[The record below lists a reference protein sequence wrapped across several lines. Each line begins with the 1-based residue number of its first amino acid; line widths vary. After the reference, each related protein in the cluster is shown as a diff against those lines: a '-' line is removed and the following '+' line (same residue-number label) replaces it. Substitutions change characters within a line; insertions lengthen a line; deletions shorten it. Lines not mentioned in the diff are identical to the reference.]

1 MAYTTINGKL
11 VKTNKTFKM
20 DPNVKEATDLIRE
33 LTKGHKGTVEVRMNF
48 THMEPV
54 SIDTDTATHYKAC
67 YEDKFGPYNFEI
79 HKTDKGYTVIS
90 DGNICSKDD
99 PDREHII
106 WNYENQV
113 AARMP
118 KVLEVV

>member
-1 MAYTTINGKL
+1 MAYITINGKMIK
-11 VKTNKTFKM
+11 VNKTLKM
-20 DPNVKEATDLIRE
+20 DPNQESFNAAVQLGAKLGVPVKFTFKHCEPITIEA
-33 LTKGHKGTVEVRMNF
+33 
-48 THMEPV
+48 
-54 SIDTDTATHYKAC
+54 DTDTYYKAS
-67 YEDKFGPYNFEI
+67 YKDNFGAYNFEI

-90 DGNICSKDD
+90 DGNVCSKDN

-118 KVLEVV
+118 KVLA

>member
-1 MAYTTINGKL
+1 MAYITINGKL
-11 VKTNKTFKM
+11 VKTNKTFKT
-20 DPNVKEATDLIRE
+20 DPNLATVTELFKLASDKGANVK
-33 LTKGHKGTVEVRMNF
+33 MNF
-48 THMEPV
+48 THLAPTQ
-54 SIDTDTATHYKAC
+54 IIADTKTYYKATYQDAHGS
-67 YEDKFGPYNFEI
+67 YEFEI

-90 DGNICSKDD
+90 DGNVCSKNN

-118 KVLEVV
+118 KVLEVA

>member
-1 MAYTTINGKL
+1 MAYITINGKL
-11 VKTNKTFKM
+11 VKTNKSFKM
-20 DPNVKEATDLIRE
+20 DPNVEVISTFLAK
-33 LTKGHKGTVEVRMNF
+33 HKGATVKMNF
-48 THMEPV
+48 THMEPISV
-54 SIDTDTATHYKAC
+54 DTDTDTHYKAS
-67 YEDKFGPYNFEI
+67 YKDSHGAYNFEI

-90 DGNICSKDD
+90 DGNVCSKDN

-118 KVLEVV
+118 KVLEAA